1 MRQFITN
8 SCTSILTCGETILY
22 ILRVA
27 FFSAPAVA
35 ISNMAL
41 PRYIII
47 GAVFLILWIISYIVS
62 NKYTEKGFVRR
73 GWMFGVR
80 WFWIFTFMFFRT
92 WFPIPARAWAECWFC
107 WPDYPPYSSL
117 ISTIA
122 NILIWQGIGYTIA
135 YFFKLQK
142 KNRTLTILSLITI
155 WLILFGFGVL
165 ALLFD

>member
-1 MRQFITN
+1 MREFITN

-35 ISNMAL
+35 ISNITL
-41 PRYIII
+41 PRYIIV
-47 GAVFLILWIISYIVS
+47 GAVFLILWIISYIIS
-62 NKYTEKGFVRR
+62 KKYTEKWFVRR

-80 WFWIFTFMFFRT
+80 WFWIFTFVFYKT
-92 WFPIPARAWAECWFC
+92 WFPIPARELPPCSFC
-107 WPDYPPYSSL
+107 WSDYPPYSAL
-117 ISTIA
+117 IPTIA
-122 NILIWQGIGYTIA
+122 NILIRQFIGYAIA

-142 KNRTLTILSLITI
+142 KNRTFTILSLITI
-155 WLILFGFGVL
+155 WLILFGFSIL